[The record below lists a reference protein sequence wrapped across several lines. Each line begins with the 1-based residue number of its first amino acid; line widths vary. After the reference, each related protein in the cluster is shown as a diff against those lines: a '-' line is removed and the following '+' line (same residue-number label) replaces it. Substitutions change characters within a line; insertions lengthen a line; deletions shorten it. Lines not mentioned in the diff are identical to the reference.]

1 MANFMNQLALTGLV
15 TVFSAGFAL
24 AEDVTVATARGDV
37 LVPLM
42 PETVL
47 VFDISA
53 IDTLAALGVQP
64 AGVISN
70 LYVSYLDDISANAEV
85 VGSLFEPDF
94 EAVNAIEPDLIIV
107 GSRSAEQVDALSEFS
122 VAIDMTIWGDDIV
135 GQALARLEAYGAI
148 FDKTAEADALATDF
162 NAALTAAQAATNNA
176 GTALIVMTNGP
187 KVSAYGPGSRFG
199 WLHTTLGITPAIE
212 DVEAA
217 THGEAISFE
226 FIRDANPDWLIVI
239 DRVAAIGAEG
249 DSAQTTLDNVL
260 VAETTAWQNG
270 QVIYLDSA
278 SIYVAGGGIQSMKAV
293 IDTIAAAFGGAS

>member
-1 MANFMNQLALTGLV
+1 MNQLALTGLV